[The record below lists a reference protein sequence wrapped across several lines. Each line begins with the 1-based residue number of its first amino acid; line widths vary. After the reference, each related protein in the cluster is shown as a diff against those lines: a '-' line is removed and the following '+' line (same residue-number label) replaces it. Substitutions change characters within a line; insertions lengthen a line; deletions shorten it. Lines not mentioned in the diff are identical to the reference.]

1 MGARHR
7 VSVSDHAE
15 LCWNKP
21 PGEASQLCMG
31 WRRHI
36 LRAAGLAAL
45 LIAAAT
51 AEAGRERAA
60 VTGTPQIGERAVPRF
75 VLMER
80 VKVDRSG
87 PGMRYNDL
95 ADLIVC
101 ELLPGQFVP
110 VSQDADGVYY
120 QASNG
125 ILRLIKSG
133 SVVHGGLYVSKTR
146 PDKVLVYEGD
156 ARHHDAALKL
166 DTVNLSRSQLA
177 KLKVGQPVR

>member
-1 MGARHR
+1 MIQ
-7 VSVSDHAE
+7 
-15 LCWNKP
+15 
-21 PGEASQLCMG
+21 ASCTLALA
-31 WRRHI
+31 I
-36 LRAAGLAAL
+36 LAAS
-45 LIAAAT
+45 T
-51 AEAGRERAA
+51 EAGPQRTA
-60 VTGTPQIGERAVPRF
+60 VAVTPQIGERWVPRF

-125 ILRLIKSG
+125 IRRLVRPN
-133 SVVHGGLYVSKTR
+133 SVVHGGLYVNKTR
-146 PDKVLVYEGD
+146 PEKVLVYEGD
-156 ARHHDAALKL
+156 ARHHDAALKR
-166 DTVNLSRSQLA
+166 DTINLARSQLA
-177 KLKVGQPVR
+177 KLKVGQPAR